1 MIYEEEPMS
10 AIKGMKKK
18 NRKSLVVMIILASL
32 ATLITIGM
40 NVFSAHMDLYLGR
53 GKAIV
58 SQAKGTENW
67 EKIYYKNDY
76 DSKEA
81 LQGAANSLV
90 EKIEAEG
97 IVLLKN
103 NGTLPLPAHGARP
116 LRVTLLGRT
125 AADPVYGGSGSGSV
139 DLSSVVDLKTALQV
153 RGFELNETVYKELE
167 NFASYTTRISN
178 TGAKIRVYT
187 NPRANIVMDRP
198 GSSTYYIGEM
208 PVQNYSS
215 AAINSF
221 KNYQDAAIVVFGR
234 GGGEGGDLS
243 QDIKGF
249 DPNYEKGQH
258 QLELNKDEK
267 DLLALAKQHFENVI
281 VLINSSSAMELG
293 ILENDPEI
301 DSILWIGS
309 PGQTGMYAVAD
320 VLKGTVNP
328 SGRTVDI
335 YPADFTRDPTFVNFG
350 NFKYRN
356 LHRGNAIGDG
366 YFVHYEEG
374 IYYGYRYY
382 ETAAEEG
389 FINYDEAVVY
399 PFGFGL
405 SYTSFDWELVEQTLG
420 SVDGTIVIKVK
431 VTNTGS
437 VAGKDV
443 VQLYYAPP
451 YYRGGIE
458 KSSVVLAD
466 FAKTKLLQ
474 PGESDTV
481 TLSIAVEDMASYD
494 YKKHRAYVLEAGDY
508 TLRLQTD
515 SHRLKAGLPELTYH
529 VDRTIVYKGNNHRQS
544 DKIAVTNQFDD
555 VSSLFVD
562 EPKAGFILNMS
573 RRDFAKTFPTAPVA
587 EDYMANDDV
596 IAAFQPWEAS
606 EYGDPR
612 VKMPRTGAQNGVSL
626 IDLRGKDFND
636 PLWELFLDQINPK
649 DIASIVVNSAYATEG
664 IPSLGKPATVDLDGP
679 AGISAFMGN
688 IHGTAYPSEVVIAS
702 TFNVDLAR
710 EMGRMVGNEALELGV
725 NGWYAP
731 AVNIHRSPFA
741 GRNFEYYSEDPLLSG
756 KLATAVVSGAA
767 DKGVYAFLK
776 HFVLNDQETNRNN
789 NGLATWANEQ
799 AIREIYLKPFEMVV
813 KKARTTI
820 RYIGD
825 NKGTMME
832 KEIPAA
838 TALMSSFNRIG
849 AVWTGGSV
857 PLMQGV
863 LRDEWGFTGVVI
875 SDFNLYPHMFVN
887 QGLMAGTDYNIT
899 FASMKSI
906 EDATSPTVVNYLRR
920 TAHRLM
926 YTIAHS
932 NAMNGLVPG
941 TTVRYTM
948 APWRVGLII
957 FDALL
962 LLIIAVLLV
971 RSKLWINKKEGV

>member
-1 MIYEEEPMS
+1 
-10 AIKGMKKK
+10 
-18 NRKSLVVMIILASL
+18 
-32 ATLITIGM
+32 
-40 NVFSAHMDLYLGR
+40 
-53 GKAIV
+53 
-58 SQAKGTENW
+58 
-67 EKIYYKNDY
+67 
-76 DSKEA
+76 
-81 LQGAANSLV
+81 
-90 EKIEAEG
+90 
-97 IVLLKN
+97 
-103 NGTLPLPAHGARP
+103 
-116 LRVTLLGRT
+116 
-125 AADPVYGGSGSGSV
+125 
-139 DLSSVVDLKTALQV
+139 
-153 RGFELNETVYKELE
+153 
-167 NFASYTTRISN
+167 
-178 TGAKIRVYT
+178 
-187 NPRANIVMDRP
+187 
-198 GSSTYYIGEM
+198 
-208 PVQNYSS
+208 
-215 AAINSF
+215 
-221 KNYQDAAIVVFGR
+221 
-234 GGGEGGDLS
+234 
-243 QDIKGF
+243 
-249 DPNYEKGQH
+249 
-258 QLELNKDEK
+258 
-267 DLLALAKQHFENVI
+267 
-281 VLINSSSAMELG
+281 
-293 ILENDPEI
+293 
-301 DSILWIGS
+301 
-309 PGQTGMYAVAD
+309 
-320 VLKGTVNP
+320 
-328 SGRTVDI
+328 
-335 YPADFTRDPTFVNFG
+335 
-350 NFKYRN
+350 
-356 LHRGNAIGDG
+356 
-366 YFVHYEEG
+366 
-374 IYYGYRYY
+374 
-382 ETAAEEG
+382 
-389 FINYDEAVVY
+389 
-399 PFGFGL
+399 
-405 SYTSFDWELVEQTLG
+405 
-420 SVDGTIVIKVK
+420 
-431 VTNTGS
+431 
-437 VAGKDV
+437 
-443 VQLYYAPP
+443 
-451 YYRGGIE
+451 
-458 KSSVVLAD
+458 
-466 FAKTKLLQ
+466 
-474 PGESDTV
+474 
-481 TLSIAVEDMASYD
+481 
-494 YKKHRAYVLEAGDY
+494 
-508 TLRLQTD
+508 
-515 SHRLKAGLPELTYH
+515 
-529 VDRTIVYKGNNHRQS
+529 
-544 DKIAVTNQFDD
+544 
-555 VSSLFVD
+555 
-562 EPKAGFILNMS
+562 
-573 RRDFAKTFPTAPVA
+573 
-587 EDYMANDDV
+587 
-596 IAAFQPWEAS
+596 
-606 EYGDPR
+606 
-612 VKMPRTGAQNGVSL
+612 
-626 IDLRGKDFND
+626 
-636 PLWELFLDQINPK
+636 
-649 DIASIVVNSAYATEG
+649 
-664 IPSLGKPATVDLDGP
+664 
-679 AGISAFMGN
+679 MGN